1 MKIILIVVIFYF
13 QVLANNLDNISLK
26 DYITLVSKQQHIT
39 ILIDENID
47 QKITILIDKNIKKDT
62 YLKLLKSALLK
73 KKLKLLYVSDYYIIQ
88 KLTPKDLKQIRFIKL
103 KYIKYDDIKS
113 LFTFYNIQHSYIP
126 TSKTILMKSDIK
138 DYLSIRSSILKFD
151 KLPNQLKLKIT
162 ILDTNLNNLK
172 EYGINNEASISPGSN
187 DSFFY
192 NLVAYPFTVTNN
204 IPSTDKNKFYSFIK
218 LINQKGISKLVSS
231 PILTLSDEK
240 ISQLDLVTNI
250 AYSTGESVV
259 NDENSKSTKSFQYKD
274 VGLKISVK
282 PTIYDTDTVHLEFDL
297 NVDNIINGGDTPTVS
312 KKHIKQ
318 NFHMKKNKLFI
329 LTGINRN
336 EILESEN
343 GIPGL
348 KDIPFLGW
356 LFKYKSNTKLS
367 STLSIVLEIVDNNEI
382 KKDLDLNKKQKQS
395 KVKKEVIIKKIYN
408 YPDEEKY
415 IKAQDLKDAQ
425 EHQKRIKEIFVI

>member
-1 MKIILIVVIFYF
+1 MKIILMIIIFYF
-13 QVLANNLDNISLK
+13 QVLASDLNDITLKEYIS
-26 DYITLVSKQQHIT
+26 LVSKQQHIT

-47 QKITILIDKNIKKDT
+47 QKISILIDKTIKKDT

-73 KKLKLLYVSDYYIIQ
+73 KKLKLTYVSDYYIIQ
-88 KLTPKDLKQIRFIKL
+88 KLTDKDMNQIRFIKL
-103 KYIKYDDIKS
+103 KYIEYKDIKS

-126 TSKTILMKSDIK
+126 TSKTILIKSDIK
-138 DYLSIRSSILKFD
+138 DYLSIRASILKFD

-172 EYGINNEASISPGSN
+172 EFGVNNEFSLSPGSD
-187 DSFFY
+187 DSFFF
-192 NLVAYPFTVTNN
+192 NLVAYPYTVTNN
-204 IPSTDKNKFYSFIK
+204 ILSSNKSKFYSFVK

-231 PILTLSDEK
+231 PILTLSDYK
-240 ISQLDLVTNI
+240 TSQLDLVTNI

-274 VGLKISVK
+274 VGLTISVK

-297 NVDNIINGGDTPTVS
+297 NVENIVNGGDTPTVS

-336 EILESEN
+336 EILESEK

-348 KDIPFLGW
+348 KDLPFLGW
-356 LFKYKSNTKLS
+356 LFKYKSNSQTS
-367 STLSIVLEIVDNNEI
+367 STLSIVLEVVDNNEMR
-382 KKDLDLNKKQKQS
+382 KELDINKKQKQL
-395 KVKKEVIIKKIYN
+395 KVKKEVIVKKIYN
-408 YPDEEKY
+408 YKGEEEYLKSAEEKN
-415 IKAQDLKDAQ
+415 IQ
-425 EHQKRIKEIFVI
+425 EHQKRVKEILGL

>member
-1 MKIILIVVIFYF
+1 MKIILTIIIFYF
-13 QVLANNLDNISLK
+13 QVLASNLDNISLK
-26 DYITLVSKQQHIT
+26 EYITLVSKQQHIT

-47 QKITILIDKNIKKDT
+47 QRITILIDKDIKKDT

-73 KKLKLLYVSDYYIIQ
+73 KKLKLQYISDYYIIK
-88 KLTPKDLKQIRFIKL
+88 KLTLKDLKQIRFIKL

-126 TSKTILMKSDIK
+126 TSKTILIKSDIK
-138 DYLSIRSSILKFD
+138 NYLSIRSSILKFD

-172 EYGINNEASISPGSN
+172 EYGINNEVSISPGSDDN
-187 DSFFY
+187 FFF
-192 NLVAYPFTVTNN
+192 NLVAYPFMVNNN
-204 IPSTDKNKFYSFIK
+204 IPSTDKNKFYSFVK

-231 PILTLSDEK
+231 PILTLLDGK
-240 ISQLDLVTNI
+240 VSQLDLVTNI

-259 NDENSKSTKSFQYKD
+259 NDENSKVTKSFKYKD
-274 VGLKISVK
+274 VGLNISVK
-282 PTIYDTDTVHLEFDL
+282 PIIYDTDTVHLEFDL
-297 NVDNIINGGDTPTVS
+297 SVDNIVNGGDTPTVS
-312 KKHIKQ
+312 KKHIKIP
-318 NFHMKKNKLFI
+318 FHMKKNKLFV

-336 EILESEN
+336 ETLESEN

-356 LFKYKSNTKLS
+356 LFKYKSNSKTS
-367 STLSIVLEIVDNNEI
+367 STLSIVLEVVDNSEI
-382 KKDLDLNKKQKQS
+382 KKDLNLNKKQKQS

-408 YPDEEKY
+408 YPGEEEYK
-415 IKAQDLKDAQ
+415 KAQDLINEQ
-425 EHQKRIKEIFVI
+425 EHQKRIKEIFGI